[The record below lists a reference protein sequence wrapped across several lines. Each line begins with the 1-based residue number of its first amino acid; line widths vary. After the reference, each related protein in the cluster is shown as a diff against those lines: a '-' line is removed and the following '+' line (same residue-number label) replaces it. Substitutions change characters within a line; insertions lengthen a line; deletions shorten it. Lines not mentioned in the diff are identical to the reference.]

1 MKTSNMGRF
10 LAAFVAA
17 LILAIVWGS
26 VVQTH
31 YNLQALAAIGTDVGA
46 VRMSTTMRDIFGGF
60 FPTYGGYVVLQ
71 SLLVAFVAAAWLSRH
86 ALKARIVLYALAG
99 FAALLAGIPLVNKLA
114 PVALLVGATRDF
126 SCTFWMAV
134 GGAVAGLL
142 FALLTRVPGAWDQRP
157 AARGPVRAG
166 EPVTG

>member
-1 MKTSNMGRF
+1 MGRF

-60 FPTYGGYVVLQ
+60 FPTYGGYVVLP